1 MDNITKKAVE
11 LNNSYSSSN
20 KSTGVSAGVNI
31 GYGRKVLTDNAS
43 ISVSASKS
51 NMNSNGTTYQ
61 NGLFV
66 NVDEVHNNTKNMTL
80 SGFNQIG
87 GKVTG
92 NIQNLTIE
100 SKQNTLNTTIKGGS
114 LSLSPNSNVIS
125 GVGINYANK
134 DLESVTR
141 NTVIGNVEIGKTSG
155 DEINK
160 DLDTM
165 TEVTKDEDANSK
177 NI

>member
-1 MDNITKKAVE
+1 M
-11 LNNSYSSSN
+11 
-20 KSTGVSAGVNI
+20 NI

-43 ISVSASKS
+43 VSVSASKS

-66 NVDEVHNNTKNMTL
+66 NVDEEHNNTKNMTL
-80 SGFNQIG
+80 FGFNQIG

-100 SKQNTLNTTIKGGS
+100 SKQNTLNTTRNTKGGS

-125 GVGINYANK
+125 GVGINYANR
-134 DLESVTR
+134 DLESVTK
-141 NTVIGNVEIGKTSG
+141 NTVVGNVEIGKFSG

-165 TEVTKDEDANSK
+165 TEATKDEDTNSK